1 MSDRMIKLQTMDVE
15 KRHYGDIEISI
26 PEYLPS
32 EYLSIEDQE
41 ALIAFLQENIR
52 EWRGKTISRK

>member
-1 MSDRMIKLQTMDVE
+1 MSDRMIKLQTMEVEKHPDGDVE
-15 KRHYGDIEISI
+15 ICI

-52 EWRGKTISRK
+52 TWREKTISRK

>member
-15 KRHYGDIEISI
+15 THPDGDIEISI

-52 EWRGKTISRK
+52 QHKGK